1 MCRSARCGI
10 LRKADMYRSRQLSQ
24 RCGAR
29 SKLLGSSLSTRKK
42 KPWASGCRE
51 MPTQVSGASRILPT
65 QGTAP
70 VPRDEFHPDTPGE
83 DKGASKHHPR
93 PPNLE
98 ASLASERKLSYSGTV
113 GVLGRLCTQSLQT
126 TGGKP
131 ITPRSGPTK
140 STALGVLPPRAVSIQ
155 SEAWPHPIG
164 FRRPAQ
170 GTETEPDGKTFLR
183 LASGLSRCYIIL
195 GNGYRATENDAIRNR
210 SL

>member
-98 ASLASERKLSYSGTV
+98 ASLASERKLSYSGTGWGSRKAVHSVPSNNGWEAYHSPLGTDQIDGPWCPTTSGRFDSV
-113 GVLGRLCTQSLQT
+113 GSMAAPYRFPE
-126 TGGKP
+126 TGA
-131 ITPRSGPTK
+131 R
-140 STALGVLPPRAVSIQ
+140 
-155 SEAWPHPIG
+155 
-164 FRRPAQ
+164 
-170 GTETEPDGKTFLR
+170 D
-183 LASGLSRCYIIL
+183 
-195 GNGYRATENDAIRNR
+195 RNR
-210 SL
+210 TRWQDISQTGIGAFSVLYHTRERISGDRE